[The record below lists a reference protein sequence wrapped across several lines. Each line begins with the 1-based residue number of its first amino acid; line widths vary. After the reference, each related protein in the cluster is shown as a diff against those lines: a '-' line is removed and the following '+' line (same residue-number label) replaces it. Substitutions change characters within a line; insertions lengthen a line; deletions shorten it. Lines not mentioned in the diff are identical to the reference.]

1 MISMEMMQDS
11 RLLMIHRKH
20 HRNLDDGD
28 GDGDGD
34 GDDIDDYGDNGD
46 DDGENGDDEE

>member
-1 MISMEMMQDS
+1 MMMISMEMMQDS

-34 GDDIDDYGDNGD
+34 DIDDYGDNGD

>member
-28 GDGDGD
+28 GDGD
-34 GDDIDDYGDNGD
+34 DIDDYGDNGD